1 MLLKWLKCFISY
13 SCRILNLNILIC
25 FGGPA
30 ERNFGGFWRFF
41 FKAKVFLF
49 SNFFSSSTDSI
60 CSHSLSFIYFY
71 SFIHFYL
78 FCWQLHGLWLNIGA
92 QYYSK
97 YKVIST
103 TFTYITFW
111 KMSDKIKAF
120 AVVQTPTPSY

>member
-13 SCRILNLNILIC
+13 SCRILNLNIIIC

-30 ERNFGGFWRFF
+30 ERNLGGFWSFF
-41 FKAKVFLF
+41 LKQKSFYSLIFSAVAQILF
-49 SNFFSSSTDSI
+49 AL
-60 CSHSLSFIYFY
+60 SLSFIYFY

-78 FCWQLHGLWLNIGA
+78 FCWQLHGLWLNIRA

-111 KMSDKIKAF
+111 KISDKIKAF
-120 AVVQTPTPSY
+120 AVVQTPTSSY